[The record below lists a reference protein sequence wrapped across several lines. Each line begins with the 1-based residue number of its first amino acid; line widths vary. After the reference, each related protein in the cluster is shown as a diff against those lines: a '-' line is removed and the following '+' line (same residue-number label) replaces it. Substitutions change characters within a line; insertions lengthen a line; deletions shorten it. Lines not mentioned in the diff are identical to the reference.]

1 MTTTLTSRPRLW
13 RLARIG
19 FDRVRQR
26 PVLLYPEGAM
36 FLNETAKAILELCNG
51 ERSVAEICDTLG
63 TRYGADVTSDVLEYL
78 DLMVQRDLVNIGAWS
93 AASPS
98 GSSTNA

>member
-1 MTTTLTSRPRLW
+1 MAASLTSRPRLW

-36 FLNETAKAILELCNG
+36 FLNDTGKAILELCDG
-51 ERSVAEICDTLG
+51 ERSVAEISDILG
-63 TRYGADVTSDVLEYL
+63 TRYGADVTSDILEYL
-78 DLMVQRDLVNIGAWS
+78 DMLVQRDLVNLGAWS
-93 AASPS
+93 TATPSDPASH
-98 GSSTNA
+98 A

>member
-36 FLNETAKAILELCNG
+36 FLNETGKAILELCDG
-51 ERSVAEICDTLG
+51 KRSVAEICDTLG
-63 TRYGADVTSDVLEYL
+63 TRYGADVTGDVLEYL
-78 DLMVQRDLVNIGAWS
+78 DTMVQRDLVAIGAWS
-93 AASPS
+93 TPSPPGPS
-98 GSSTNA
+98 ADA

>member
-1 MTTTLTSRPRLW
+1 MTTILTSRPRLW

-36 FLNETAKAILELCNG
+36 FLNETGQAILELCDG
-51 ERSVAEICDTLG
+51 QRSVAEICDTLG
-63 TRYGADVTSDVLEYL
+63 TRYGADVTGDVLEYL
-78 DLMVQRDLVNIGAWS
+78 DMMVQRDLVSIGVPPI
-93 AASPS
+93 ASPS
-98 GSSTNA
+98 GSPADA

>member
-1 MTTTLTSRPRLW
+1 MAASLTSRPRLW

-36 FLNETAKAILELCNG
+36 FLNETGKAILELCDGN
-51 ERSVAEICDTLG
+51 RSVAEITGILG
-63 TRYGADVTSDVLEYL
+63 TRYGADVTADVLEYL
-78 DLMVQRDLVNIGAWS
+78 DMLVQRDLVSIGARSIPS
-93 AASPS
+93 ASEPTSHA
-98 GSSTNA
+98 

>member
-1 MTTTLTSRPRLW
+1 MAASPTSRPRLW

-36 FLNETAKAILELCNG
+36 FLNDTGKAILELCDG
-51 ERSVAEICDTLG
+51 EHAVTEISNILG
-63 TRYGADVTSDVLEYL
+63 TRYGADVTADVLEYL
-78 DLMVQRDLVNIGAWS
+78 DMLAQRDLVVFGASSS
-93 AASPS
+93 ASASEP
-98 GSSTNA
+98 TRHA